1 MKGIIRFDKPQIIT
15 MYNKKGNVIYKGD
28 VYPSVYLVNATYID
42 GDYTPVDIKL
52 NFIKKFLDKIPKKEK
67 DVDLKF
73 KDLKIYKDDKT
84 KNFSISVHKK
94 VIKYNPK
101 FLKEHNMS
109 FYDFIFVIGHE
120 LGHKLYYTE
129 KYCDYIAFLYAIFNY
144 IDLRFIRLNFL
155 KNKERHE
162 KFNLI
167 LQFFENNMNEI
178 YKNL

>member
-1 MKGIIRFDKPQIIT
+1 MKGIIRFDKPQIVT

-42 GDYTPVDIKL
+42 SDYTPVDIKL
-52 NFIKKFLDKIPKKEK
+52 DFIKEFLKKIPNKEK
-67 DVDLKF
+67 NVNLKF

-84 KNFSISVHKK
+84 SNFSISVHKK

-144 IDLRFIRLNFL
+144 IDPRFIRLNFL

-162 KFNLI
+162 KFNLM
-167 LQFFENNMNEI
+167 LQFFENNMNKI

>member
-1 MKGIIRFDKPQIIT
+1 MKGIIRFDKPQIVT

-42 GDYTPVDIKL
+42 SDYTPVDIKL
-52 NFIKKFLDKIPKKEK
+52 DFIKEFLKKIPNKEK
-67 DVDLKF
+67 NVNLKF
-73 KDLKIYKDDKT
+73 KDLTIKKDFNID
-84 KNFSISVHKK
+84 NFSISVHKK

-144 IDLRFIRLNFL
+144 IDPRFIRLNFL

-162 KFNLI
+162 KFNLM
-167 LQFFENNMNEI
+167 LQFFENNINEI

>member
-1 MKGIIRFDKPQIIT
+1 MKGIIRFDKPQIVT

-42 GDYTPVDIKL
+42 SDYTPVDIKL
-52 NFIKKFLDKIPKKEK
+52 DFIKEFLKKIPNKEK
-67 DVDLKF
+67 NVDLKF

-84 KNFSISVHKK
+84 NNFSISVHKK

-144 IDLRFIRLNFL
+144 IDPRFIRLNFL

-162 KFNLI
+162 KFNLM
-167 LQFFENNMNEI
+167 LQFFENNMNKI

>member
-1 MKGIIRFDKPQIIT
+1 MKGIIRFDKPQIVT

-52 NFIKKFLDKIPKKEK
+52 DFIKEFLKKIPKKEK
-67 DVDLKF
+67 NVPLRF
-73 KDLKIYKDDKT
+73 KDLKIVRDNKT
-84 KNFSISVHKK
+84 KNFSISVKKK

-144 IDLRFIRLNFL
+144 IDPRFIRLNFL

-162 KFNLI
+162 KFNLM
-167 LQFFENNMNEI
+167 LQFFENNMNKI

>member
-1 MKGIIRFDKPQIIT
+1 MKGIIRFDKPQIVT

-52 NFIKKFLDKIPKKEK
+52 DFIKEFLKKIPEKEK
-67 DVDLKF
+67 NVDLKF

-84 KNFSISVHKK
+84 NNFSISVKK
-94 VIKYNPK
+94 KIIKYNPD
-101 FLKEHNMS
+101 FLKKNNMS

-144 IDLRFIRLNFL
+144 IDPRFIRLNFL

-162 KFNLI
+162 KFNLM

-178 YKNL
+178 YKNI